1 MSFVLGWMLCIGLI
15 FIFIVIMSV
24 SKDVYGLIFMVV
36 FVMGLV
42 IFFLLVVLMLE
53 RAFLFLKFLKKYN
66 CVIEIVLGL
75 VFILMGILIMINFL
89 ESLMN
94 FL

>member
-24 SKDVYGLIFMVV
+24 SKDIYGLIFMVV

-53 RAFLFLKFLKKYN
+53 RVFLFLKFLKKYN

-89 ESLMN
+89 ESLIN